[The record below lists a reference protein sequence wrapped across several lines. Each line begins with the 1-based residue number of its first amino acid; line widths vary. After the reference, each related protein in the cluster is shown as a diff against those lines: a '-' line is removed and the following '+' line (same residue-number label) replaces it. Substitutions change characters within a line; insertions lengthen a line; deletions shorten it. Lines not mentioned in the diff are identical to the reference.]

1 MRQRSR
7 HSLLPLAAL
16 GAAVLALLWVA
27 VAPIAAWAADYRCTE
42 VDLVAQVQ
50 TDGSVSVV
58 DQRIF
63 EFDGAEIGRAHV

>member
-50 TDGSVSVV
+50 TDGSV
-58 DQRIF
+58 
-63 EFDGAEIGRAHV
+63 